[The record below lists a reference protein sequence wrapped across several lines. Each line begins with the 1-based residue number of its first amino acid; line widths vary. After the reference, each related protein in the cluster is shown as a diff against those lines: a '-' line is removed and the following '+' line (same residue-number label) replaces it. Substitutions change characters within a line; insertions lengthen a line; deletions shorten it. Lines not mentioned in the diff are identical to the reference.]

1 MVSFPEGKRI
11 APSVSPI
18 LRKTDFAKTV
28 SSVTRPPLGQLEL
41 SNFASSEAEYRVV
54 SYWLITHR
62 QVNNI
67 VSLAEQLKD
76 PSHKLPNILE
86 IGAGTLL
93 LSHLMAATGRA
104 KVLAVEPYA
113 EFVTNNVYPHSNL
126 KAVEADAAWA
136 AENYR
141 GTGEIDLAVWSWPT
155 ISAEPFRYLEIL
167 AARNVLL
174 IFSPAHGGYR
184 KEIRFAS
191 DDSTA
196 YHYFMDFDRLPGYHK
211 RAMWEGPDHQDLFR
225 SSKLRRL
232 PDQNNRAV
240 IYTRDAEVPSLD
252 PNLAP
257 SGKEYPWV
265 QKALAGIGEIKLID
279 DSVVVCPKEETVYD

>member
-1 MVSFPEGKRI
+1 MVSFPEGNRI
-11 APSVSPI
+11 APCVSPA

-28 SSVTRPPLGQLEL
+28 SSVPRPPLEQIEL
-41 SNFASSEAEYRVV
+41 SNFSSSEAEYRVI
-54 SYWLITHR
+54 SFWLINRR

-86 IGAGTLL
+86 VGAGTLL

-113 EFVTNNVYPHSNL
+113 EFVTNNAYPHLNL

-136 AENYR
+136 AENFR

-155 ISAEPFRYLEIL
+155 ISAEPFRYLERL
-167 AARNVLL
+167 AARSVLL
-174 IFSPAHGGYR
+174 VFSPAHGGFR
-184 KEIRFAS
+184 KETRFAS

-196 YHYFMDFDRLPGYHK
+196 YHYFLDFDKLPGYTK
-211 RAMWEGPDHQDLFR
+211 RAMWQGPDHQDLYR
-225 SSKLRRL
+225 SQRLGRL
-232 PDQNNRAV
+232 PDLNNRAV
-240 IYTRDAEVPSLD
+240 LYTRGVEAPALD
-252 PNLAP
+252 LNIASP
-257 SGKEYPWV
+257 GKDYSWV
-265 QKALAGIGEIKLID
+265 RKAHTGIGEIKLIN
-279 DSVVVCPKEETVYD
+279 DSDLVCPREEIAYD